1 LGHKVTGLKFF
12 IVFDERYGG
21 WVAKAKPFFRLDK
34 YYKKKE
40 WFFMFIVP
48 RKLKNIIMA
57 LAILTAMQVLSAQC
71 SFALSAEI
79 KNVTKINRMGSYIIS
94 INYETHEAWADSLL
108 FKIHCKFNEEEF
120 TFTSAV
126 LNNIPQGWHKTEIGI
141 SDVMKKRYGS
151 IREYKIELYCKGIL
165 IDTKSGY

>member
-1 LGHKVTGLKFF
+1 
-12 IVFDERYGG
+12 
-21 WVAKAKPFFRLDK
+21 
-34 YYKKKE
+34 
-40 WFFMFIVP
+40 MFIMP

-57 LAILTAMQVLSAQC
+57 LAILTAMQVFSAQY
-71 SFALSAEI
+71 SFAASAEI
-79 KNVTKINRMGSYIIS
+79 KSVMKINRMGNYIIL
-94 INYETHEAWADSLL
+94 INYETHAAWTDNLL
-108 FKIHCKFNEEEF
+108 FKVYCKFNEEEF
-120 TFTSAV
+120 TFTSAS